1 MVFVYLHK
9 ENLVMYKFSECVS
22 PGHPDKCADYI
33 SEYILDR
40 YVERDPD
47 VRYAVEVM
55 IKGESVYLAGEV
67 TSTVSFTQEEI
78 HRFVKNALIEIG
90 YTEEYAE
97 KWGFGN
103 VINPEGIVVYNNIT
117 PQSPEIGQGVNNDG
131 WGDQGI
137 FFGYAD
143 VNGDDYLMPK
153 SISLAK
159 NLCFMLYKQAKDEG
173 IGGLDIKTEI
183 VLGENDLIE
192 KIIAAVPCRNEAEYE
207 AIHNSIEEWVD
218 EWYGT
223 VPKKIKSGLH
233 FYLPEIILNGTGNY
247 LMHGPIADCGVTG
260 RKLAVDFYGGEF
272 RVGGGAPIKDGTKAD
287 VTLNLYARKLA
298 LKYSKKEGI
307 PIKVSLACCIGQS
320 DVNYSITNPCGNEI
334 ESGVIKLSPKK
345 LIEELGLNKPIF
357 ASMNHFGL
365 FGEFQ
370 QDKSWEK

>member
-1 MVFVYLHK
+1 
-9 ENLVMYKFSECVS
+9 MYKFSECVS

-117 PQSPEIGQGVNNDG
+117 PQSPEIGQGVDNCG
-131 WGDQGI
+131 YGDQGI

-173 IGGLDIKTEI
+173 VGGLDIKTEI
-183 VLGENDLIE
+183 VLDASNNCIE
-192 KIIAAVPCRNEAEYE
+192 KIIAAVPCRNNDEYQ
-207 AIHNSIEEWVD
+207 AILQSIKN
-218 EWYGT
+218 WYNEVEGD
-223 VPKKIKSGLH
+223 LL
-233 FYLPEIILNGTGNY
+233 FYPEIILNGTGNY
-247 LMHGPIADCGVTG
+247 VMHGPIADCGVTG

-272 RVGGGAPIKDGTKAD
+272 QVGGGAPIKDGTKAD

-298 LKYSKKEGI
+298 LKYASKYNQSI
-307 PIKVSLACCIGQS
+307 RVSLACCIGKD
-320 DVNYSITNPCGNEI
+320 DVNYSIDTPCGEEI
-334 ESGVIKLSPKK
+334 ESGVIALNPRELIKK
-345 LIEELGLNKPIF
+345 LGLTKPIF
-357 ASMNHFGL
+357 ASMNTFGL

-370 QDKSWEK
+370 KDKEWEKID